1 MKRTACRANCLDASA
16 LLKLYVTEEGSDQLK
31 KYLEHEP
38 TRYTT
43 PFCYFEALNMLKVK
57 WLYRKE
63 ITQAEYHD
71 ASFSLTAWFS
81 SMTRKIKDLDFTSPA
96 VFSEAQQIA
105 KFYKLDLSDAFQILS
120 VKQGYFSPLVQDS
133 KTVLVTA
140 DKNLASAARKEGLR
154 AWYLLTETEP

>member
-16 LLKLYVTEEGSDQLK
+16 LIKLYVTEDGSDQLK
-31 KYLEHEP
+31 KYLDHEP

-43 PFCYFEALNMLKVK
+43 PFCYFETLNILKVK

-63 ITQAEYHD
+63 ITQPEYHE

-81 SMTRKIKDLDFTSPA
+81 SMNSDIKDLDFTSPY
-96 VFSEAQQIA
+96 VFIEVQRIA
-105 KFYKLDLSDAFQILS
+105 KLYKLDLSDAFQIMS

-133 KTVLVTA
+133 KTILVTA
-140 DKNLASAARKEGLR
+140 DKDLANAARQEGLR
-154 AWYLLTETEP
+154 VWNLLSETEP